1 MKFLLFLSGV
11 YFVHAAAIALE
22 KKNQRETLRKQRD
35 EYFRRATALRK
46 ELITL
51 KEQRVEL
58 SNGNEP
64 PSPTTSGFLNEN
76 DRLQVIYFE
85 HLCSNEIHNFIYLL
99 MFIVSHLTSY
109 D

>member
-1 MKFLLFLSGV
+1 MSIL
-11 YFVHAAAIALE
+11 YAAAIALE

-51 KEQRVEL
+51 KEQREEL

-76 DRLQVIYFE
+76 DRLQVIIMSFVT
-85 HLCSNEIHNFIYLL
+85 FV
-99 MFIVSHLTSY
+99 FK
-109 D
+109 